1 MKNVKQLLTS
11 KNDNVWSVGPTTSI
25 TDACKLMAEQ
35 KIGALVVVENNKV
48 VGIVSE
54 RDFVHKVLS
63 KQISIYELTVG
74 DVMTP
79 SIVSIHPEYSV
90 EECMVLMTENHLR
103 HLPVLDNEHVVGVIS
118 IRDVVKEV
126 VEEKEFMI
134 GQLENYITERRFL

>member
-1 MKNVKQLLTS
+1 MKNVRQLLTS
-11 KNDNVWSVGPTTSI
+11 KNDNVWSVCPTTSI
-25 TDACKLMAEQ
+25 TEACRLMAEQ
-35 KIGALVVVENNKV
+35 KIGALVVVESGKV

-63 KQISIYELTVG
+63 KQTAIQEITVG

-79 SIVSIHPEYSV
+79 NIVAIQPEFSV

-103 HLPVLDNEHVVGVIS
+103 HLPVLDNDHVVGVIS

-134 GQLENYITERRFL
+134 GQLENYITERRSL